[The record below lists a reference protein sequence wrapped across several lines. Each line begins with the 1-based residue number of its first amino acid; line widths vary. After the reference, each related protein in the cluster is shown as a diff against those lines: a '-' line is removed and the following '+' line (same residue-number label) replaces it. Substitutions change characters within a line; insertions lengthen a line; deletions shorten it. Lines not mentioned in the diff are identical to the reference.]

1 MVQKHTDTTMTDLQ
15 TRLNKITSRKIIN
28 GKKLGQLLVSMYEHY
43 VNPEVKLPDTV
54 QFNQAR
60 KAIDSKKQS
69 DIFSMYN
76 DIYLAIHQVRL
87 KALDFKTQLVA
98 SISALSKAL
107 DALKYRETQNYI
119 DSYDPYIITPE
130 EYERLNEETK
140 RRLTTEKDSAYYY
153 LLSDLIDSYENPNK
167 MRQTYPAYLTAEITK
182 LRRTSIEG
190 SRFEGQIHRTLY
202 QLESGAIVSS
212 LDIDAPEPAFKEA
225 LEKASQE
232 REYFGLPQYLT
243 SIKYELLYLIFGGA
257 TDARAYIK
265 RRTDTTLDMTDKELD
280 EALEQINHFQN
291 HYEYILRNK
300 NSRLVFD
307 ALGLFP
313 HIEEIDQ
320 TEDEASMYEALYQL
334 IGGRG
339 ETSLFTPDKEDS
351 IAHDIE
357 ADFPELHAALE
368 RYIDELLT
376 SDLTPLKDYMKYYL
390 GSEHVSYTIVKQ
402 VLNNGFAVRTFRGV
416 QQPHRDLT
424 DLSGYEHDQN
434 EDGKLLTALAY
445 INSYNMLLRLID
457 EVFETDYKRF
467 ALIDTSFYNDL
478 SFRFNFPL
486 FDLYSDLSKIYLGEE
501 LEARRE
507 RVKHM
512 FSFGYLREPTDYYP
526 TEEAIT
532 ETQDILISLRNNLN
546 VTDSLR
552 QIETVCLYP
561 LFLSVKL

>member
-15 TRLNKITSRKIIN
+15 TRLNKITSKKQID

-43 VNPEVKLPDTV
+43 VDNKVELPDTA
-54 QFNQAR
+54 QFT
-60 KAIDSKKQS
+60 KASKTIDNKKQS
-69 DIFSMYN
+69 DIFSMYE
-76 DIYLAIHQVRL
+76 DIYLAVHQIRL
-87 KALDFKTQLVA
+87 KALDLKTQLVA
-98 SISALSKAL
+98 SVSALSKAL
-107 DALKYRETQNYI
+107 TALRYREAQNYI
-119 DSYDPYIITPE
+119 DSYDPYIITQE
-130 EYERLNEETK
+130 EYERLNKETK

-153 LLSDLIDSYENPNK
+153 LLSDLIDSYENPNDL
-167 MRQTYPAYLTAEITK
+167 RQTYPDYLTAEVNK
-182 LRRTSIEG
+182 LRQTSIKG

-202 QLESGAIVSS
+202 QLEGGAIVTS
-212 LDIDAPEPAFKEA
+212 LDTKTPEPAFKAA

-232 REYFGLPQYLT
+232 GNNVGLPQYIS

-257 TDARAYIK
+257 EDARAYIK
-265 RRTDTTLDMTDKELD
+265 RATDTTLTMTDKELED
-280 EALEQINHFQN
+280 ALEQINRYQN
-291 HYEYILRNK
+291 HYEFILRNK

-320 TEDEASMYEALYQL
+320 TEDDSSMYEALYQL

-339 ETSLFTPDKEDS
+339 ETTLFTPDNEDS

-376 SDLTPLKDYMKYYL
+376 SDLTPLKDYMKFYL
-390 GSEHVSYTIVKQ
+390 GSDHVSYTVVKQ

-416 QQPHRDLT
+416 RQPHRDLT

-434 EDGKLLTALAY
+434 EDSKLLNALAY
-445 INSYNMLLRLID
+445 INSYNTLLSLFD

-478 SFRFNFPL
+478 CFRFNLPL

-507 RVKHM
+507 KVRHM
-512 FSFGYLREPTDYYP
+512 FSFGYLREASDYMP
-526 TEEAIT
+526 TEEAT
-532 ETQDILISLRNNLN
+532 TAERDILISLRNNLN

-561 LFLSVKL
+561 LLHSVKL